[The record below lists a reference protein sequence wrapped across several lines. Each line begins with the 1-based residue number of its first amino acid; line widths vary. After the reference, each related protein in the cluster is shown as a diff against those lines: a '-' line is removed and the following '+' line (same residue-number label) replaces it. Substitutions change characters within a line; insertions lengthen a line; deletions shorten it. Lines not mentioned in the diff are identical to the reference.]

1 MSPRVNFFTITLLT
15 VTILVTGGF
24 ACKRRT
30 TTTGNEN
37 ANVTANVQTNESVNA
52 LVNAGNANAAVVDEN
67 TRIKQE
73 LGQLA
78 MSFAE
83 RFGSYSNQ
91 NNFENIVDLKP
102 FMSKRMQA
110 WADQFVAAGRAN
122 PADTS
127 IYYGITTRALTSDV
141 KRFDPQGPVEFVITT
156 QRREAT
162 GTTSNAKVS
171 NQDISLIFVR
181 EDGVWRVDEARW
193 Q

>member
-1 MSPRVNFFTITLLT
+1 MSIRSRYIIVLSLTL
-15 VTILVTGGF
+15 VVLVTGGF
-24 ACKRRT
+24 ACKRKEAT
-30 TTTGNEN
+30 NTAEN
-37 ANVTANVQTNESVNA
+37 ANTAVNVNLANTNVATNVNA
-52 LVNAGNANAAVVDEN
+52 APADPTAQ
-67 TRIKQE
+67 TKQE
-73 LGQLA
+73 LGQIA

-110 WADQFVAAGRAN
+110 WADQYVASGRAKS
-122 PADTS
+122 ADTS
-127 IYYGITTRALTSDV
+127 IYYGVTTRALSSEVTQ
-141 KRFDPQGPVEFVITT
+141 FNANGPVEFTITT

-171 NQDISLIFVR
+171 NQDLTIVFVR

-193 Q
+193 K